1 MIEDLDDIK
10 DEINKINAYLTAI
23 YKIGAPNHPISL
35 LAAHAS
41 NDMSALYMDIM
52 ELINVEFKND

>member
-23 YKIGAPNHPISL
+23 YKIGVPNHPISL

-41 NDMSALYMDIM
+41 NDMSALYMDITK
-52 ELINVEFKND
+52 LIHEENK